1 MHGRQLHL
9 NLNAFTTGVY
19 PGSWLLPD
27 VPDDNFFSVE
37 HYQHL
42 ARVAERGKFDSF
54 FLADAPVMGG
64 EAGARPPF
72 GHGFDPVVLLGS
84 IAAVTTHLGLIA
96 TASTT
101 YNAPYDIAR
110 KFASLDHLSGGRAGW
125 NAVTTINADVAANFG
140 GQPHPPREARYARA
154 REFIEVVRA
163 LWDSWDDDA
172 VVADRVTRQYL
183 RPGGY
188 RPIEHVGEH
197 FTVKGPLP
205 LPRSP
210 QGQLVVF
217 QAGGSPP
224 GRDLAAREADGIFS
238 LALERSA
245 AKEYADDI
253 RTRARAYGRDPAAI
267 TILPGLVTI
276 IGGTEAE
283 AQARRA
289 QLHELAGGGPSIQRL
304 AAVLQIDP
312 EALVLDEPVPL
323 ELLPAEL
330 DEIRGSFAFHTAIV
344 RIARAGLTVREIL
357 QNGGGGHRLLVGA
370 PEQVADSIISW
381 FEHGAA
387 DGFNLMPDA
396 VPSGLEAFVDH
407 VVPILQRRGVFRTQY
422 AGTTLRDHLGLS
434 RPEVRTDTLAA
445 TGS

>member
-1 MHGRQLHL
+1 MPGRQLHL

-19 PGSWLLPD
+19 PGSRLLPD
-27 VPDDNFFSVE
+27 VHDDNFFSVE

-72 GHGFDPVVLLGS
+72 GHGFDPVVLLS
-84 IAAVTTHLGLIA
+84 AIASVTTHLGLIA

-125 NAVTTINADVAANFG
+125 NAVTTTNAEVAANFG

-172 VVADRVTRQYL
+172 VVADRVVRQYL
-183 RPGGY
+183 RPDGY
-188 RPIEHVGEH
+188 RAIDHVGEH
-197 FTVKGPLP
+197 FTVRGPLP

-238 LALERSA
+238 LALERTA

-253 RTRARAYGRDPAAI
+253 RQRARAYGRDPTAI

-283 AQARRA
+283 AQVRRA
-289 QLHELAGGGPSIQRL
+289 QLHE
-304 AAVLQIDP
+304 
-312 EALVLDEPVPL
+312 
-323 ELLPAEL
+323 
-330 DEIRGSFAFHTAIV
+330 
-344 RIARAGLTVREIL
+344 
-357 QNGGGGHRLLVGA
+357 
-370 PEQVADSIISW
+370 
-381 FEHGAA
+381 
-387 DGFNLMPDA
+387 
-396 VPSGLEAFVDH
+396 
-407 VVPILQRRGVFRTQY
+407 
-422 AGTTLRDHLGLS
+422 
-434 RPEVRTDTLAA
+434 
-445 TGS
+445 